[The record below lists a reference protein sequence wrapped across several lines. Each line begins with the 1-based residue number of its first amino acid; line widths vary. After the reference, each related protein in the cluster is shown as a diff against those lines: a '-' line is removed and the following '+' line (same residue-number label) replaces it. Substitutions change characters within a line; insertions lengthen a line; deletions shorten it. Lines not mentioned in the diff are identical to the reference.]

1 MVAAASHYLL
11 ICDLCGPGGAAT
23 SGGSQASLGW
33 RFRLESLPG
42 ALTLEAADS
51 EPGSDDHRNAL
62 LSVVRGLEAIP
73 EPAHVTL
80 VTTNRYVA
88 RGLRYGLGEWQ
99 QNDFHWEYFGSW
111 QPIRNADLWRR
122 IAGALAFHQV
132 QCRLVAE
139 STAEPAMESAGRV
152 QRSGSEADRI
162 FDADEGL
169 APASAVPVAGR
180 WGLLPT
186 GRSIFTAV
194 GRRLSGAAPRFARR
208 QGAAPDPARC
218 GRNVPSGRAIAS
230 LCS

>member
-11 ICDLCGPGGAAT
+11 ICGLCGPGGAAS
-23 SGGSQASLGW
+23 SGGNQASGVW
-33 RFRLESLPG
+33 RFRLESLQG

-51 EPGSDDHRNAL
+51 EPGSDDHRTAL

-99 QNDFHWEYFGSW
+99 QNDYHWEHFGSW

-139 STAEPAMESAGRV
+139 SAEEPAVESASRLQQTGPDRV
-152 QRSGSEADRI
+152 VATDQSFAS
-162 FDADEGL
+162 
-169 APASAVPVAGR
+169 ASAVSATGR
-180 WGLLPT
+180 WGAFPM
-186 GRSIFTAV
+186 GRSLFTAV
-194 GRRLSGAAPRFARR
+194 GRRISGAAPRFARR
-208 QGAAPDPARC
+208 EGAAPGQTRL
-218 GRNVPSGRAIAS
+218 GRNLPTGRAIAS
-230 LCS
+230 MCS